1 MRTATRR
8 TAEGLVVA
16 GGVVL
21 LRPGTRANKV
31 VCRSVD
37 EAGRRLRYAG
47 GRLQG
52 LSYRLGGRHPDPHVG
67 DNVLADRI
75 RSSLGGLEKRLD
87 LPHVHVTVERGVAVL
102 HGEVGSAEDAR
113 QLERAVE
120 AVSGVAGVESYL
132 HVGLGAGDT
141 RPSQGRAVH
150 PPSDAMRRLI
160 EAATHA
166 GVDAGAAR
174 PVVRAVLATFADRL
188 PPAERD
194 RVSAHLPADVR
205 SLFEPPQRSGERA
218 PARTVHELVVRVA
231 ATAGDEVS
239 TYDAEPVTR
248 AVIGAFR
255 SLVPE
260 ERRDVA
266 AVLPAE
272 LRALWETPAA
282 PPAGTQPPGTQPPE
296 EGT

>member
-1 MRTATRR
+1 MPGPSWTGSSARWTTSASATGWATSPNRNRPSCATRSTPTPSRRPRPRDAPAATSDPSARPAGRRLPQGHRQVGTMGPGAAPSGVGRMLGGRAARRRGMRTAARR

-75 RSSLGGLEKRLD
+75 RSSVGGLEKRLD

-141 RPSQGRAVH
+141 RPS
-150 PPSDAMRRLI
+150 
-160 EAATHA
+160 
-166 GVDAGAAR
+166 
-174 PVVRAVLATFADRL
+174 
-188 PPAERD
+188 
-194 RVSAHLPADVR
+194 
-205 SLFEPPQRSGERA
+205 
-218 PARTVHELVVRVA
+218 
-231 ATAGDEVS
+231 
-239 TYDAEPVTR
+239 
-248 AVIGAFR
+248 
-255 SLVPE
+255 
-260 ERRDVA
+260 
-266 AVLPAE
+266 
-272 LRALWETPAA
+272 
-282 PPAGTQPPGTQPPE
+282 
-296 EGT
+296 

>member
-1 MRTATRR
+1 
-8 TAEGLVVA
+8 
-16 GGVVL
+16 
-21 LRPGTRANKV
+21 
-31 VCRSVD
+31 
-37 EAGRRLRYAG
+37 
-47 GRLQG
+47 
-52 LSYRLGGRHPDPHVG
+52 
-67 DNVLADRI
+67 
-75 RSSLGGLEKRLD
+75 
-87 LPHVHVTVERGVAVL
+87 
-102 HGEVGSAEDAR
+102 
-113 QLERAVE
+113 
-120 AVSGVAGVESYL
+120 
-132 HVGLGAGDT
+132 
-141 RPSQGRAVH
+141 
-150 PPSDAMRRLI
+150 
-160 EAATHA
+160 ATHA
-166 GVDAGAAR
+166 GVGAGAAR

-205 SLFEPPQRSGERA
+205 SLFEPPQRTGERA

-239 TYDAEPVTR
+239 THDAEPVTR

-272 LRALWETPAA
+272 LRALWEA
-282 PPAGTQPPGTQPPE
+282 PTVPPEPRPGTEPPQ